1 MGQLVE
7 RAVSTPTQEF
17 TPNRPPHHHSDWS
30 PTRIYMHF
38 HLPPITLTINLTF
51 QLFLHCGDRG
61 ILILQKFD
69 ILNFACCQIVPICS
83 LISEL
88 FCFCF
93 RTFPSHE
100 GNYFLKKYLHGKER
114 SWSKNKNSSE
124 ISEQMGTI
132 WHHANKNPPTVPNF
146 LHRCNKTSEQ

>member
-1 MGQLVE
+1 MLGSITSSGKCQWHGGRQCDRANYQSRGEFYQMGQLVE

-51 QLFLHCGDRG
+51 QVFLHCGDRG
-61 ILILQKFD
+61 ILVWQKFD
-69 ILNFACCQIVPICS
+69 ILNLACCQIVPICS

-88 FCFCF
+88 FLFLLQDLS
-93 RTFPSHE
+93 FPCR
-100 GNYFLKKYLHGKER
+100 YFLSTLMGILMGK
-114 SWSKNKNSSE
+114 WQKF
-124 ISEQMGTI
+124 IFWQ
-132 WHHANKNPPTVPNF
+132 
-146 LHRCNKTSEQ
+146 

>member
-51 QLFLHCGDRG
+51 QVFLHCGDRG

-88 FCFCF
+88 FL
-93 RTFPSHE
+93 
-100 GNYFLKKYLHGKER
+100 FLL
-114 SWSKNKNSSE
+114 
-124 ISEQMGTI
+124 
-132 WHHANKNPPTVPNF
+132 
-146 LHRCNKTSEQ
+146 